1 MNQIL
6 GNTIARL
13 RKEKGLTQEQ
23 LASELNISYQAVSKW
38 ENGVSSPDLS
48 NIKRLAEIFDV
59 SIDELFG
66 LTVQAEREELA
77 ASADLSD
84 IKEAKPE
91 TEQIADEAEACQEDS
106 QTVLSASF
114 RTQKIFDLPWED
126 DNTLRVVAFRGT
138 TLLSATEIK
147 RNFLTRNNIVIQ
159 YSGDVDNLYSH
170 FDVSCGKVYGH
181 LTAEG
186 DVKCED
192 VMGNVNAGGD
202 VACDKVDG
210 SVQAGGDVSCGDV
223 GLDVRAGGDVDCDGI
238 AGNVSAGG
246 DVDSGDIGGNVTAA
260 GDVDCGSVIGN
271 VSAEGDVDCGRI
283 GGTMKRG

>member
-48 NIKRLAEIFDV
+48 NIKRLAELFGV

-66 LTVQAEREELA
+66 LTVQADPTELPLPQEMPVE
-77 ASADLSD
+77 ST
-84 IKEAKPE
+84 E
-91 TEQIADEAEACQEDS
+91 TEQKKDEDDESIRERQAEPAFES
-106 QTVLSASF
+106 SF
-114 RTQKIFDLPWED
+114 RTQKLFDVPWDD
-126 DNTLRVVAFRGT
+126 DNSLRVVAFRGK
-138 TLLSATEIK
+138 TLLSATEVK
-147 RNFLTRNNIVIQ
+147 RSLLTRNQIVIQ

-202 VACDKVDG
+202 VTCDRVEG
-210 SVQAGGDVSCGDV
+210 SVQAGGDVSCGTV
-223 GLDVRAGGDVDCDGI
+223 GMDVRAGGDVDSDAIG
-238 AGNVSAGG
+238 GNVSAGG
-246 DVDSGDIGGNVTAA
+246 DVDSGDVGGNVTAA

-271 VSAEGDVDCGRI
+271 VSAQGDVDCGRI
-283 GGTMKRG
+283 GGTMTKG